1 MVMSPTPSEDRGSEV
16 AVQTEI
22 LHRIPNIFE
31 YMNISRACTY
41 VFVLSY
47 KIMKQINTGK
57 NDLDKDYTLR
67 ILIPHFD
74 IIPSESQDYSLS
86 CVR

>member
-1 MVMSPTPSEDRGSEV
+1 MPVLVILTRYLVMSPTPSEDRGSEV

-57 NDLDKDYTLR
+57 KW
-67 ILIPHFD
+67 
-74 IIPSESQDYSLS
+74 SW
-86 CVR
+86 